1 MCVNFC
7 GEFIHSASPRL
18 KGRFWCDP
26 FIIATSKTFNTMTTN
41 FTSNIILSF
50 YMWYVHDITSDQ
62 KRSHKASVKPH
73 TNEISMKICAFLSPE
88 KGVRNMCKVYV
99 ITSYELHNTYSA
111 FWQIKAVRRLRRKQF
126 PHACTKFHVQFSLQ

>member
-1 MCVNFC
+1 MKKTKKNKKKDKKYWVCVNFC

-26 FIIATSKTFNTMTTN
+26 FIIATSKTFDTMTTN

-88 KGVRNMCKVYV
+88 KGVRNMCKVMWSMCYEHHIYV
-99 ITSYELHNTYSA
+99 LGPFANR
-111 FWQIKAVRRLRRKQF
+111 AVRRQ
-126 PHACTKFHVQFSLQ
+126 